1 MKKMYL
7 ILIPL
12 FALVLLVG
20 CTAKNTKAPATGA
33 GAAGIGTWNGTMLT
47 GKHTVILKTS
57 KGDITLELD
66 ADAAPKTVTNF
77 IALAKTGYYDSLT
90 FHRVIPDFMI
100 QGGDPS
106 GNGTGGESIYG
117 PAFEDEINANSYGLD
132 KQKLKEVVK
141 GDIPKE
147 LKDATVKDYLS
158 LQGYHFNDKLPSL
171 PMTRGA
177 IAMANRG
184 PNTNGSQF
192 FIIQA
197 KDGTPWLNG
206 KHTVFGKVTKGLD
219 IVDAIANSPKNEND
233 MPKEAIMYTVE
244 IKE

>member
-7 ILIPL
+7 LLIPL

-20 CTAKNTKAPATGA
+20 CVAKTPKAPAPGT
-33 GAAGIGTWNGTMLT
+33 AGIGTWNGTMLT
-47 GKHTVILKTS
+47 GQHWVVLKTS

-77 IALAKTGYYDSLT
+77 IALAKTGYYDGLT
-90 FHRVIPDFMI
+90 FHRIIPDFMI
-100 QGGDPS
+100 QGGDPG
-106 GNGTGGESIYG
+106 GNGKGGESIYG
-117 PAFEDEINANSYGLD
+117 PTFEDEINANSYGLD
-132 KQKLKEVVK
+132 KQKLKDVVE
-141 GDIPKE
+141 GDVPAE

-158 LQGYHFNDKLPSL
+158 LQGYRYNDKLTSI
-171 PMTRGA
+171 PMARGA

-197 KDGTPWLNG
+197 KGGTPWLNG
-206 KHTVFGKVTKGLD
+206 KHTVFGKVTKGMD
-219 IVDAIANSPKNEND
+219 VVDAIAASPRDAND
-233 MPKEAIMYTVE
+233 MPKDPITYTVE
-244 IKE
+244 LKN